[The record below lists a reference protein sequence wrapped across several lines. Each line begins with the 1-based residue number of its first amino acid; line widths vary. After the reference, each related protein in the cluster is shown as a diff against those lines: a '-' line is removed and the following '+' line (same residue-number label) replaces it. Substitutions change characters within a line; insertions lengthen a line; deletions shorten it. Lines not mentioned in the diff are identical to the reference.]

1 MIDYLR
7 WVEKDLSPTVK
18 EQWAITSWVIRYAS
32 RCRSI
37 ELHTYRQ
44 MDVPDHRY
52 TDTIIDCN
60 NCDAR
65 SNDYHMSD
73 VTGMD
78 FRVLQCLI
86 GQSNVA
92 KFIQDVVLKI
102 EAFELTRVTFT
113 CDGGTHRS
121 VGVCNLLIL
130 FVSKRNFSS
139 TYKKD
144 A

>member
-1 MIDYLR
+1 
-7 WVEKDLSPTVK
+7 
-18 EQWAITSWVIRYAS
+18 
-32 RCRSI
+32 
-37 ELHTYRQ
+37 

-102 EAFELTRVTFT
+102 EAFELARVTFT

-130 FVSKRNFSS
+130 LVYPNATFRPHTERTDETARRLFK
-139 TYKKD
+139 
-144 A
+144 

>member
-1 MIDYLR
+1 
-7 WVEKDLSPTVK
+7 
-18 EQWAITSWVIRYAS
+18 
-32 RCRSI
+32 
-37 ELHTYRQ
+37 
-44 MDVPDHRY
+44 
-52 TDTIIDCN
+52 
-60 NCDAR
+60 
-65 SNDYHMSD
+65 MSD

-102 EAFELTRVTFT
+102 EAFELARVTFT

-130 FVSKRNFSS
+130 LVYPNATFRPHTKRTHETAGRLFKQ
-139 TYKKD
+139 Y